1 MAEGVGFEPTRPCG
15 LPVFKTGAFNRTL
28 PPLLMVISLA
38 NRPMHHI
45 LSSLKSKN
53 PNNSNSYENGFKKLK
68 IYLRTLRQIKLKL
81 KS

>member
-68 IYLRTLRQIKLKL
+68 MIR
-81 KS
+81 

>member
-38 NRPMHHI
+38 NRPMYHI
-45 LSSLKSKN
+45 LSSLKSKKTQIIQLAIKTG
-53 PNNSNSYENGFKKLK
+53 SKDKKF
-68 IYLRTLRQIKLKL
+68 I
-81 KS
+81 